1 MTHPKLFGDKIF
13 YRSLFTI
20 AIPIA
25 LQNLVNSFVNVLDT
39 VMIGSLGTTEIAAVG
54 LGNQVFFLY
63 TMVLFGILSGG
74 SVFTAQFWG
83 KKDLQG
89 IRHTTGLCLVLAL
102 IAAAVFTVACA
113 AAPAAVI
120 GLYSADPAVVA
131 AGAAYLRTLAPAF
144 APFAISFAFGMAMRS
159 VEKVRLPMVAT
170 LVSLSINV
178 ALNWLLIFGVGPFPT
193 LGVVGA
199 AAATVVSRVVE
210 MFILVIASYA
220 RSYAIAGR
228 PRELL
233 GFDAAFVRR
242 YFVIVLPVMVN
253 ELIWALGISMQNVIM
268 ARTGTSSIAA
278 FNILNTVSQ
287 LTWVLFMGLGNGS
300 AVLVGKK
307 IGEGADDEARAYA
320 SRIVR
325 FMPLLAAGVGLLL
338 VPISWLLPFI
348 FNVGPEVFAILGAMI
363 VIMVLSY
370 PFRAFNMSMVI
381 GVCRAGG
388 DTIFCAVYDTVV
400 MWAVSL
406 PAAAA
411 ASFLFGAPVWVV
423 FLCLALEDPLKMTL
437 GIWRLKSGKWLHDV
451 TRK

>member
-1 MTHPKLFGDKIF
+1 MTHPKLFEDKTF

-20 AIPIA
+20 ALPIA
-25 LQNLVNSFVNVLDT
+25 LQNLINSFVNVLDT

-54 LGNQVFFLY
+54 LGNQVFFLF

-83 KKDLQG
+83 KKDLDG

-102 IAAAVFTVACA
+102 AAAAVFTVVCSV
-113 AAPAAVI
+113 APAFVI
-120 GLYSADPAVVA
+120 GLYSRDAAVVA
-131 AGAAYLRTLAPAF
+131 SGAAYLRTLTPAF
-144 APFAISFAFGMAMRS
+144 APFAVSFAFSMAMRS
-159 VEKVRLPMVAT
+159 IEKVRLPMIAT
-170 LVSLSINV
+170 LISLSINLV
-178 ALNWLLIFGVGPFPT
+178 LNWLLIFGIGPFPA

-199 AAATVVSRVVE
+199 AMATVVSRVVE
-210 MFILVIASYA
+210 MFILVIVAYR
-220 RSYAIAGR
+220 RSYAFAGR
-228 PRELL
+228 IRELL
-233 GFDAAFVRR
+233 GFDTAFVSR
-242 YFVIVLPVMVN
+242 YFRIASPVMVN

-268 ARTGTSSIAA
+268 ARTDTNAIAA

-287 LTWVLFMGLGNGS
+287 LTWVLFMGLGNGA

-307 IGEGADDEARAYA
+307 IGEGADGEARAYA

-338 VPISWLLPFI
+338 VPISWVLPFI
-348 FNVGPEVFAILGAMI
+348 FNVGSEVFAILGAMI

-388 DTIFCAVYDTVV
+388 DTVFCAVYDTAV
-400 MWAVSL
+400 MWAVAL

-411 ASFLFGAPVWVV
+411 ASFIFHAPVWVV
-423 FLCLALEDPLKMTL
+423 FLCIAMEDPLKMVL
-437 GIWRLKSGKWLHDV
+437 GLWRLETGKWLHDV